1 MQSNLLIIT
10 PCKTKR
16 QITHFQRTTAQ
27 KYFKREEWG
36 TGKKYWTQASLEPSG
51 ANTRS
56 SSSMGRLGVEYGGL
70 VGTVPLV
77 LGIWTLGL
85 NLVELFGVGPCWR
98 KSVTRGVYSHSEII
112 QSHPISSSFS
122 PHPTPHSV
130 CVCASVRP
138 CARSHTW
145 SLCSRVKMWALSL
158 LLLLP
163 YCHSSIPCW
172 TLTLWYCKPKCMLP
186 SEVTLSHGVWLQQ
199 KEGPDTA
206 PLQQQS

>member
-10 PCKTKR
+10 PYKTKR
-16 QITHFQRTTAQ
+16 QITHFQHTTAQ

-56 SSSMGRLGVEYGGL
+56 SSSMGRLGVEYSGL
-70 VGTVPLV
+70 VGTVLLV
-77 LGIWTLGL
+77 LGIWTLGV
-85 NLVELFGVGPCWR
+85 NLVELFGAGPCWR
-98 KSVTRGVYSHSEII
+98 KSVTRGLYSHSEII

-122 PHPTPHSV
+122 PHPTP
-130 CVCASVRP
+130 
-138 CARSHTW
+138 TLW
-145 SLCSRVKMWALSL
+145 SLCARVKMWVLSL

-163 YCHSSIPCW
+163 YRHSSLPCW

-199 KEGPDTA
+199 
-206 PLQQQS
+206 